1 MTRTALDRVRVSTGI
16 AALALQQI
24 EDELSAGTLDAR
36 QLADLLRELH
46 HQAHPRDGVFGFLA
60 QLLTTAAHAAERI
73 ESECGGDA
81 CGPLHEAAAHLT
93 DTAGMRIHRATRD
106 LDPEGERS

>member
-1 MTRTALDRVRVSTGI
+1 MTRSALDRVRASVGI

-46 HQAHPRDGVFGFLA
+46 HEAHPHDGVFGFLA
-60 QLLTTAAHAAERI
+60 QLLTAAAHAAERI
-73 ESECGGDA
+73 GPGRGGDA

-93 DTAGMRIHRATRD
+93 DTAAMRIHRATRA